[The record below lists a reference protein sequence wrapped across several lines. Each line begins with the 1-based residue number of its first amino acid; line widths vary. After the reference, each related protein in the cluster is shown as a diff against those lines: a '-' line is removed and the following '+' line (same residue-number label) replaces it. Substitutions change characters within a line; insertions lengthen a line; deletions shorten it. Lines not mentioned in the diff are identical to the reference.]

1 VASVPLL
8 AVLFALAG
16 VVIAFQEALEGALA
30 ADLIPDETLRGTAF
44 GALGAVNGVG
54 DLVSSVVVGL
64 LMGVDPV
71 YGFGYAALI
80 MLAGAL
86 LLYRA
91 R

>member
-1 VASVPLL
+1 LASVLLL

-16 VVIAFQEALEGALA
+16 VFIAFQEALEGALA
-30 ADLIPDETLRGTAF
+30 ADLVPNESLRGTAF
-44 GALGAVNGVG
+44 GVLGAVNGVG
-54 DLVSSVVVGL
+54 DLASSAVVGL
-64 LMGVDPV
+64 LGTISPV
-71 YGFGYAALI
+71 LGFGYAAVL